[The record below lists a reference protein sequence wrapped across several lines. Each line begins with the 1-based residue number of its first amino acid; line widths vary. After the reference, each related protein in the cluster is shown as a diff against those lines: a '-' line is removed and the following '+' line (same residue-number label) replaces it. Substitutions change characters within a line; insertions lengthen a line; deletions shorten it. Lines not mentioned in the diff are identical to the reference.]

1 MSSRLRQAETPNH
14 PEGELDLGVGD
25 TVDVATRIPE
35 GDKERI
41 QVFNGVVIRRRGGG
55 LSETFTVRRIVMGEG
70 VERIFP
76 VHSPRIAWVKVLRR
90 GEVRRSKLYYLR
102 QRVGKATRLREAV
115 GVEEAGPSG
124 SSGAPAGAAGTK
136 ERDAAS
142 RGAPPGEGGKA
153 KAREPIAKA

>member
-1 MSSRLRQAETPNH
+1 M
-14 PEGELDLGVGD
+14 DFGVGD

-41 QVFNGVVIRRRGGG
+41 QVFNGVVIRRRGAG

-76 VHSPRIAWVKVLRR
+76 VHSPRIASVKVLRR

-102 QRVGKATRLREAV
+102 SRVGKATRLRESV
-115 GVEEAGPSG
+115 DESMR
-124 SSGAPAGAAGTK
+124 AGASASEG
-136 ERDAAS
+136 AA
-142 RGAPPGEGGKA
+142 RGAGERGTPAKTREPAA
-153 KAREPIAKA
+153 KA

>member
-1 MSSRLRQAETPNH
+1 MSSRLRQAETPYLR
-14 PEGELDLGVGD
+14 EGGTEFRVGD

-41 QVFNGVVIRRRGGG
+41 QVFNGVVIRRRGAG

-76 VHSPRIAWVKVLRR
+76 VHSPRIASVKIVRR

-102 QRVGKATRLREAV
+102 SRVGKATRLRESVDDAFR
-115 GVEEAGPSG
+115 GA
-124 SSGAPAGAAGTK
+124 APAAEGAAGK
-136 ERDAAS
+136 AGRAAGERAAPAKK
-142 RGAPPGEGGKA
+142 REPAA
-153 KAREPIAKA
+153 KA